1 MKTNRTVAGWE
12 IEKRILDKRQGD
24 MVEVDVQNEG
34 IKTVIVTVT
43 PQKAA
48 AWLQKGG
55 KNRRVS
61 QAQVGSLAREM
72 QEGRWSL
79 NGQTIKFLQSGELF
93 DGQHRLHAVLQSG
106 CTIQTLV
113 VFGIHDP
120 NAFQTV
126 DTNQRARGAGQILD
140 IMGHSHTPELAAVAR
155 RLLHWENTANKSA
168 FSFTNE
174 AWRKISQDAVVRY
187 ADSKND
193 EIQEMFKEIQRC
205 LPYRRCKAGSSLM
218 AALIICNRVDEV
230 TTLLFNEGIKTGAN
244 LPEKSSVTLLRDRLI
259 APPERA
265 GLNWETELMALT
277 IKSWNYFWANK
288 PMLNL
293 RWRREG
299 PAAEKFPVPGGLR

>member
-230 TTLLFNEGIKTGAN
+230 TTLFFNEGIKTGAN
-244 LPEKSSVTLLRDRLI
+244 LPKKSSVTLLRDRLI

-265 GLNWETELMALT
+265 GMDWELELMALT

-288 PMLNL
+288 PMTSL
-293 RWRREG
+293 RWIQEG
-299 PAAEKFPVPGGLR
+299 STAEKFPVPGGLR